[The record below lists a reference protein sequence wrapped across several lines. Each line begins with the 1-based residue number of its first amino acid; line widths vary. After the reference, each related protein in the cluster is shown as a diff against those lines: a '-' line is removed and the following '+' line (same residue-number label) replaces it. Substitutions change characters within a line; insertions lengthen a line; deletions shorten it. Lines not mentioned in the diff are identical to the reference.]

1 MVDMLIVSI
10 SAAIQDFAS
19 CRPNRKGVGTFAAF
33 KDILA
38 FAAFLAFTAFP
49 TFAAFAA
56 FVLFVAFVAFMS
68 GSYSYTVNVSDW
80 MQLRSPNMFIFEI
93 YFYAMPLVSL
103 IFMGLPFVSTFEV
116 MSLATLG
123 FLVIVP
129 LVNPSEVGNAWVLF
143 ESKSVYR

>member
-1 MVDMLIVSI
+1 
-10 SAAIQDFAS
+10 
-19 CRPNRKGVGTFAAF
+19 
-33 KDILA
+33 
-38 FAAFLAFTAFP
+38 
-49 TFAAFAA
+49 
-56 FVLFVAFVAFMS
+56 MS
-68 GSYSYTVNVSDW
+68 GSYSHTVNVSDW
-80 MQLRSPNMFIFEI
+80 MLLRSPNMFIFEI

>member
-1 MVDMLIVSI
+1 MSVRAPERSSVRALERSSTRALTLPAPSFHSPPHPSRTI
-10 SAAIQDFAS
+10 S
-19 CRPNRKGVGTFAAF
+19 
-33 KDILA
+33 
-38 FAAFLAFTAFP
+38 
-49 TFAAFAA
+49 
-56 FVLFVAFVAFMS
+56 VLYITSATYVAFVAFMS
-68 GSYSYTVNVSDW
+68 GSYSHTVNVSDW
-80 MQLRSPNMFIFEI
+80 MLLRSPNMFIFEI

>member
-1 MVDMLIVSI
+1 LVRRFSFFLFFCTALTLPAHSFHSPPHPSRTI
-10 SAAIQDFAS
+10 S
-19 CRPNRKGVGTFAAF
+19 
-33 KDILA
+33 
-38 FAAFLAFTAFP
+38 
-49 TFAAFAA
+49 
-56 FVLFVAFVAFMS
+56 VLYITSATYVAFVAFMS

>member
-1 MVDMLIVSI
+1 VACFFIYRSRRFKSKTSVLYIT
-10 SAAIQDFAS
+10 SA
-19 CRPNRKGVGTFAAF
+19 TY
-33 KDILA
+33 
-38 FAAFLAFTAFP
+38 
-49 TFAAFAA
+49 
-56 FVLFVAFVAFMS
+56 VAFVAFMS

-143 ESKSVYR
+143 ESKSVYRYSASQMSPCTSSWTRSWMKSRRTCRMT